1 MYIIDWS
8 FRYFFVIVLLYKQN
22 VPVQKGCVFTSDLF
36 NIYSGAIL
44 MELAILTEFIIGELN
59 LTNIR
64 YTNNT
69 ALLVDQLGRKSQNL
83 LDRVME
89 ESEE

>member
-1 MYIIDWS
+1 
-8 FRYFFVIVLLYKQN
+8 
-22 VPVQKGCVFTSDLF
+22 
-36 NIYSGAIL
+36 